1 MKENKIKSRRNYGP
15 ATVVVVIALAVI
27 GLGIT
32 AGYQKLRD
40 LYFEQCIIRDMASQ
54 VTINAGKMVHPSNI
68 AEQLGLRPGAN
79 LATIDFAKKRAE
91 LLKDIPN
98 LRSVRIMRRLP
109 DRVVISVD
117 ERTPVARMGLR
128 GSKTTTG
135 RVVDTDGMVFVWQR
149 GTQTLPTIREPQ
161 TPGVPKGQHIQGRT
175 LAALRLIEACR
186 EPEFLELGILEVD
199 VSKPDFLVATLGNY
213 SKVKIAWDGMDEHT
227 PAARGDLHVRLT
239 NLVKAIRSRV
249 APDTMIWNATLPD
262 QIFADTQG
270 KL

>member
-15 ATVVVVIALAVI
+15 VAVAAVIVFAVI
-27 GLGIT
+27 GLGVVV
-32 AGYQKLRD
+32 GYQKIRAIYL
-40 LYFEQCIIRDMASQ
+40 EQCVIRDMASQ

-79 LATIDFAKKRAE
+79 LATIDFTKKRDE

-98 LRSVRIMRRLP
+98 IRSVRIMRRLP

-128 GSKTTTG
+128 GSKATTG

-161 TPGVPKGQHIQGRT
+161 APGVPKGQRIQGRT

-186 EPEFLELGILEVD
+186 EPEFLELGVLEVD
-199 VSKPDFLVATLGNY
+199 VSKPDFLIATLGNY
-213 SKVKIAWDGMDEHT
+213 SKVKISWDGMDEHT
-227 PAARGDLHVRLT
+227 PAARGDLRVRLS
-239 NLVKAIRSRV
+239 NLVKAIHSRV
-249 APDTMIWNATLPD
+249 APDTVIWNATLPD
-262 QIFADTQG
+262 RIFADTQG